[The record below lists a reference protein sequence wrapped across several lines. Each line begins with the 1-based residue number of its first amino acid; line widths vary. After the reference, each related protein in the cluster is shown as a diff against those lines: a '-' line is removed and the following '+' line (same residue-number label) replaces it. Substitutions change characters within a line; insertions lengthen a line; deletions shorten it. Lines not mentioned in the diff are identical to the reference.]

1 MARIVAWTPEQA
13 KKELARRLHYCKDA
27 RKNHEYQWEE
37 CERATFNTR
46 AKGFSPNL
54 SVSFQSEVELG
65 ITDVDSSN
73 NDIGIN
79 YTFKNL
85 RFIHSQL
92 SANPPSVVVRPT
104 SNDPSD
110 RRKADAADRL
120 IRFALRQYKMQELF
134 DQTSLK
140 TLVLGTGFIK
150 TIWDAEKGDI
160 IDMDESTGE
169 LTMDGDISVTT
180 PSTWDIYMDPDA
192 TTWDEVKFMFER
204 MYMPYDEAMFKFPG
218 MEETLEKVRIKEE
231 AQRHEYGSHTALTEK
246 KYDVVEIYQYWE
258 KGLPYNGMIGR
269 FCYITRDG
277 DLITPVGPNPV
288 RFSPPRDHGVENLT
302 GDGSEVKPLPAKAI
316 LPYHIFTDIDLPGT
330 CWGRSIVAFEAP
342 LQDMYNRMMNVT
354 MDNIQAHGVARLIL
368 PEGSEIADGSITNSP
383 WDIVKITGNQP
394 PSFMEPMPLPASM
407 PQMLNMAKQ
416 GIDDMAGVN
425 EAMFGQTQREQSGF
439 SMQYATNQGNMIR
452 RRLFNKYVLL
462 TENVYKAFLNLVKKH
477 WEENR
482 IIYVLGKEKAFEAVD
497 IKGSDID
504 GGFDLVVEYGASLSL
519 DPTTR
524 RQEILTMMP
533 LFEKAGISPRTAL
546 QLLKLNELEGMY
558 DIVQMAEDRQ
568 REIFEEMIAKDIY
581 IKPREMQDHTNML
594 SYAYNF
600 LMTSEFKYL
609 RPEHQALVEQHI
621 KEREQVK
628 LASAQQPGGGGLVPG
643 AAPGAGGAVNPGG
656 MPAVP
661 GSGGPLDV
669 MQTGP
674 ISAVK

>member
-1 MARIVAWTPEQA
+1 MARIITWTPEAA
-13 KKELARRLHYCKDA
+13 KKELAKRLQYCKDA

-37 CERATFNTR
+37 CERAVFNTR

-65 ITDVDSSN
+65 ITDVDSST

-134 DQTSLK
+134 DRTSMY
-140 TLVLGTGFIK
+140 TLVLGTGFVK
-150 TIWDAEKGDI
+150 TIWDPEKGDI
-160 IDMDESTGE
+160 IDMDETTGE
-169 LTMDGDISVTT
+169 LTMEGDITISN
-180 PSTWDIYMDPDA
+180 PSTWDIYIDPDA
-192 TTWDEVKFMFER
+192 TCWDEVKFMFER
-204 MYMPYDEAMFKFPG
+204 IYMPYEEALFKFPG
-218 MEETLEKVRIKEE
+218 MEEILEKVRIKEE

-246 KYDVVEIYQYWE
+246 KYDVVEVYQYWE
-258 KGLPYNGMIGR
+258 KGLPYNGMVGR

-277 DLITPVGPNPV
+277 ELLTPIGPNPF
-288 RFSPPRDHGVENLT
+288 RFSPPKDHGISDLT
-302 GDGSEVKPLPAKAI
+302 GTEDTKPLPSKAI

-330 CWGRSIVAFEAP
+330 CWGRSIVAFESP
-342 LQDMYNRMMNVT
+342 LQDMYNRMLNVT

-368 PEGSEIADGSITNSP
+368 PEGAEIADGSITNSP

-394 PSFMEPMPLPASM
+394 PHFMEPMPLPTSM
-407 PQMLNMAKQ
+407 PQMIAMTKQ

-425 EAMFGQTQREQSGF
+425 EAMFGQQSREQSGF

-462 TENVYKAFLNLVKKH
+462 TETVYKSFLNLVKKH

-482 IIYVLGKEKAFEAVD
+482 VIYVLGKEKAFEAVD

-533 LFEKAGISPRTAL
+533 LFKEAGISARTAL

-581 IKPREMQDHTNML
+581 IPPRELQDHTNML

-609 RPEHQALVEQHI
+609 RAEHQALVERHI
-621 KEREQVK
+621 KEREQIK
-628 LASAQQPGGGGLVPG
+628 MASAAAAQPVAPGMPG
-643 AAPGAGGAVNPGG
+643 AAPAPGG
-656 MPAVP
+656 LPAVP
-661 GSGGPLDV
+661 GAGGPLDV
-669 MQTGP
+669 MQAGP
-674 ISAVK
+674 NIVNK

>member
-1 MARIVAWTPEQA
+1 MARIITWTPDAA
-13 KKELARRLHYCKDA
+13 KKELSRRLRYCKDA

-46 AKGFSPNL
+46 AKGFSANL

-65 ITDVDSSN
+65 ITDVDASN

-134 DQTSLK
+134 DQASLK
-140 TLVLGTGFIK
+140 TLVLGTAFVK
-150 TIWDAEKGDI
+150 TIWDPEKGDI
-160 IDMDESTGE
+160 IDMDEQTGE
-169 LTMDGDISVTT
+169 LTMEGDITIST

-192 TTWDEVKFMFER
+192 TCWDEVKFMFER
-204 MYMPYDEAMFKFPG
+204 MYMPYEEALFKFPG
-218 MEETLEKVRIKEE
+218 MEEILEKVRIKEE

-246 KYDVVEIYQYWE
+246 KYDVVEVYQYWE
-258 KGLPYNGMIGR
+258 KGLPYNGMVGR
-269 FCYITRDG
+269 FCYLTRDG
-277 DLITPVGPNPV
+277 DLLTPIGPNPF
-288 RFSPPRDHGVENLT
+288 RFSPPRDRGLDSSSDSME
-302 GDGSEVKPLPAKAI
+302 EPKPLPSKAL

-342 LQDMYNRMMNVT
+342 LQDMYNRMLNVT

-368 PEGSEIADGSITNSP
+368 PEGAEIADGSITNSP

-394 PSFMEPMPLPASM
+394 PHFMEPMPLPTSM
-407 PQMLNMAKQ
+407 PQMINMAKQ

-425 EAMFGQTQREQSGF
+425 EAMFGQQSREQSGF

-462 TENVYKAFLNLVKKH
+462 TETVYKSFLNLVKKH
-477 WEENR
+477 WNENR
-482 IIYVLGKEKAFEAVD
+482 VIYVLGREKAFESVD

-581 IKPREMQDHTNML
+581 IPPREMQDHTNML

-600 LMTSEFKYL
+600 VMTSEFKYL
-609 RPEHQALVEQHI
+609 RPEHQALVERHI
-621 KEREQVK
+621 KDREQLK
-628 LASAQQPGGGGLVPG
+628 MAQGQGTMAAPGAPG
-643 AAPGAGGAVNPGG
+643 AAPAPGAL
-656 MPAVP
+656 PAVP

-669 MQTGP
+669 MQAGP
-674 ISAVK
+674 NIVNK